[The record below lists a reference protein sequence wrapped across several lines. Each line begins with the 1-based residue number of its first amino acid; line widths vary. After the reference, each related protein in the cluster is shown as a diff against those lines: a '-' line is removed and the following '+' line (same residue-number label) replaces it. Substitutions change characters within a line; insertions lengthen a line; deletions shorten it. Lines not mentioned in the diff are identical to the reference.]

1 MKRVKVEICKYF
13 LFGFQGIKFD
23 PDRYIVNSVKSHLLS
38 QFALENYG
46 ALKQREVLELMS
58 QKYFEEAYNLNSD
71 RVLQAMAQEA
81 GIDKDAALA
90 FFTSPTN
97 VKKLFTEI
105 QKLKKKGIL
114 GVPYYHIYIEGY
126 NDTKPLAFSGSQT
139 TKGFVET
146 FQKLI
151 KEYHK
156 SLRPKNGR

>member
-46 ALKQREVLELMS
+46 TLKQREVLELMS

-71 RVLQAMAQEA
+71 RVLQTMAQEA

-97 VKKLFTEI
+97 VKTI
-105 QKLKKKGIL
+105 
-114 GVPYYHIYIEGY
+114 H
-126 NDTKPLAFSGSQT
+126 
-139 TKGFVET
+139 
-146 FQKLI
+146 
-151 KEYHK
+151 
-156 SLRPKNGR
+156 